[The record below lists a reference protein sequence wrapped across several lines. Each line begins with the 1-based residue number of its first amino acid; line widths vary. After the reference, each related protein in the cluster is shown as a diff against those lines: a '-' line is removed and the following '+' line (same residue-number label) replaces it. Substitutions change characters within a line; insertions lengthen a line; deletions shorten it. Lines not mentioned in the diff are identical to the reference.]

1 VGACLQSGPVR
12 QDPRARWSGGARRG
26 QEGCGGL
33 AVKLKMGPGM
43 IAIEPEGT
51 ERPAAQTRDDAGD
64 PGSHME
70 VCPRCGQTF
79 DGRILHQVIY
89 HEQREHKPI
98 PL

>member
-1 VGACLQSGPVR
+1 
-12 QDPRARWSGGARRG
+12 
-26 QEGCGGL
+26 
-33 AVKLKMGPGM
+33 M

-51 ERPAAQTRDDAGD
+51 EQPAAQPRNDAD
-64 PGSHME
+64 PSGSHME
-70 VCPRCGQTF
+70 VCPRCGQAF